1 MAKRVADV
9 VALRRPGLRGMSLS
23 GSSLGAPA
31 AAWALRVV
39 LLVFCGFPLYWMSVS
54 SVKSPVELLASPP
67 TLLPQELSFRTYV
80 KLFTE
85 TNFTTYFWNSIIVSG
100 ATTVVVVLLGC
111 LGGYSLTRYRFPGRE
126 KMAKLLLLV
135 YMFPPIILVVP
146 LFMFAHRF
154 GLTNSRI
161 GISLAYISFALP
173 YALWILRAFFQSLPV
188 ELEEAAM
195 TDGASRLQACAY
207 IVVPLALPGVIATAI
222 FTFIVAWNDF
232 LFASVLT
239 GRDELK
245 TLPVGINDF
254 FHMALVDWGLV
265 MAAGV
270 MVTIPAIVLFI
281 LVQKYLIAGWGAG
294 GLKG

>member
-1 MAKRVADV
+1 MAKRAADV
-9 VALRRPGLRGMSLS
+9 VVLRRPGLRVMSLS
-23 GSSLGAPA
+23 GSRLGAPA
-31 AAWALRVV
+31 AAWALRGL
-39 LLVFCGFPLYWMSVS
+39 LLVFCGFPLYWMIVS
-54 SVKSPVELLASPP
+54 SVKSPIELLASPP
-67 TLLPQELSFRTYV
+67 TLWPQELSFRTYV

-85 TNFTTYFWNSIIVSG
+85 TNFTTYFWNSIVVSG
-100 ATTVVVVLLGC
+100 ATTAIVVLLGC
-111 LGGYSLTRYRFPGRE
+111 LGGYSLARYRFPGRE
-126 KMAKLLLLV
+126 KAAKLLLLV

-195 TDGASRLQACAY
+195 IDGASRLQACAY
-207 IVVPLALPGVIATAI
+207 VVVPLALPGVIATGI

-254 FHMALVDWGLV
+254 FHMALIDWGLV

-281 LVQKYLIAGWGAG
+281 LVQQYLIAGWGAG

>member
-1 MAKRVADV
+1 MASRAGA
-9 VALRRPGLRGMSLS
+9 ALAGGRAGIRARGRPGRR
-23 GSSLGAPA
+23 LGLPT
-31 AAWALRVV
+31 AAWTLRLI
-39 LLVFCGFPLYWMSVS
+39 LLVFCGFPLYWMLIS

-67 TLLPQELSFRTYV
+67 TLWPRELTLRTYV

-85 TNFTTYFWNSIIVSG
+85 TNFTTYFWNSIVVSG
-100 ATTVVVVLLGC
+100 ATTLIVVLLGC
-111 LGGYSLTRYRFPGRE
+111 LGGYSLTRYRFRGRE
-126 KMAKLLLLV
+126 QVARLLLLV

-146 LFMFAHRF
+146 LFVFAHQI
-154 GLTNSRI
+154 GLTNSRL
-161 GISLAYISFALP
+161 GVSLAYISFALP

-195 TDGASRLQACAY
+195 TDGASRLEACAY
-207 IVVPLALPGVIATAI
+207 VVVPLALPGVIATTI

-232 LFASVLT
+232 LFAAVLT

-254 FHMALVDWGLV
+254 FYMALIDWGLV

-270 MVTIPAIVLFI
+270 MVTIPAVVLFVV
-281 LVQKYLIAGWGAG
+281 VQQYLIAGWGTG
-294 GLKG
+294 GVKG

>member
-1 MAKRVADV
+1 VAKRAADV
-9 VALRRPGLRGMSLS
+9 VVLRRPGLRAMPWS
-23 GSSLGAPA
+23 GSRLGAPA

-39 LLVFCGFPLYWMSVS
+39 LLVFCGFPLYWMIVS

-67 TLLPQELSFRTYV
+67 TLWPQELSLRTYV

-85 TNFTTYFWNSIIVSG
+85 TNFTTYFWNSIAVSG
-100 ATTVVVVLLGC
+100 ATTAVVVLLGC

-126 KMAKLLLLV
+126 KVAKLLLLV

-173 YALWILRAFFQSLPV
+173 YALWILRAFFQSLPA

-207 IVVPLALPGVIATAI
+207 VVVPLALPGVIATAI

-270 MVTIPAIVLFI
+270 MVTIPALVLFV
-281 LVQKYLIAGWGAG
+281 LVQQYLIAGWGAG

>member
-1 MAKRVADV
+1 MAKRAADV
-9 VALRRPGLRGMSLS
+9 VALGRPGLRAMSLS
-23 GSSLGAPA
+23 GSDLGAPA

-39 LLVFCGFPLYWMSVS
+39 LLVFCGFPLYWMIVS
-54 SVKSPVELLASPP
+54 SVKSPTELLASPP
-67 TLLPQELSFRTYV
+67 TLWPQELSFRTYV

-85 TNFTTYFWNSIIVSG
+85 TNFTTYFWNSIFVSG
-100 ATTVVVVLLGC
+100 ATTAIVVLLGC

-126 KMAKLLLLV
+126 KVAKLLLLV

-154 GLTNSRI
+154 GLTNSRF
-161 GISLAYISFALP
+161 GMSLAYISFALP

-281 LVQKYLIAGWGAG
+281 LVQQYLIAGWGAG